1 MMRNKVE
8 TPAATCPLFPPGLM
22 FPPSLLAAPAL
33 PCLAWGIGTGVCV
46 QHRAAPSPSRDP
58 RAPGPV
64 FSRAGQG
71 FRCSTMICWG
81 AESHRPDCWK
91 VYCNFPGVL
100 TSRVQIVCK
109 ELQIKGILCNLHILC
124 GELNQPKKCTR
135 LREWS
140 QLIYILISN
149 PWMSKAW
156 KNKVKMSSWTLI
168 SEKITNGKGSQVLWT
183 MACSV

>member
-1 MMRNKVE
+1 MGKTDSALGKTVRYDEKQSGNSCCHLSLV
-8 TPAATCPLFPPGLM
+8 PPGLM

-64 FSRAGQG
+64 FSRAVQG

-100 TSRVQIVCK
+100 TSRVQIVFRNC
-109 ELQIKGILCNLHILC
+109 
-124 GELNQPKKCTR
+124 R
-135 LREWS
+135 LREYCAICTSCVVNWS
-140 QLIYILISN
+140 SPRNAPDWGNGPRWFTSLFLTHE
-149 PWMSKAW
+149 W
-156 KNKVKMSSWTLI
+156 VKHGRIRWRWAA
-168 SEKITNGKGSQVLWT
+168 VL
-183 MACSV
+183 